1 MSTMSE
7 VAFLLGGN
15 QVKVL
20 TTSGRGFTPE
30 EVAERA
36 LDKIISVGEEVFV
49 PSAQIA
55 LHIGVD
61 HPGCQ

>member
-7 VAFLLGGN
+7 VAFLLGGAN
-15 QVKVL
+15 VKVL

-36 LDKIISVGEEVFV
+36 LDKIIF
-49 PSAQIA
+49 IA
-55 LHIGVD
+55 LLLLLLGRD
-61 HPGCQ
+61 R